1 MAETLG
7 RDALV
12 ADSTLVGGSWCH
24 AYSDR
29 VDAWLAGL
37 FEDAGAPKT
46 VALCAIGGYGRAELC
61 PMSDIDVMLLHQGH
75 DDIASIAERLWYP
88 VWDEGLKLGHGVRTV
103 KEAISLA
110 ASDLDMATSLLDVRL
125 LAGDAEL
132 VAALRRQALELWQKR
147 SRRWLSEVGDRVLAR
162 QRKAGEVAF
171 LLEPDLKEGRGGLR
185 DVHAMRWAD
194 LADRVTFEGDTDAL
208 DDAYAVLLAA
218 RVELHRRTGRPGD
231 ILLLQEQD
239 AVAEALGDADADALM
254 SRVAS
259 AARTI
264 AWRSDEV
271 WDRVNATLKGGLR
284 WRSARDRVVAPGC
297 VLRDGRMALT
307 ADADPASDPVLV
319 LRLAVAAADHAVRI
333 DRGALE
339 RLAGEAN
346 PLPDPWPDEARDAFV
361 RLLAAGAPALWVFE
375 SLDQVG
381 LWVRLLP
388 EWAPNRNRP
397 QRNAYHRFTVDR
409 HLVEAAVLASS
420 LVDRVDRPELL
431 LLGALLHD
439 IGKGYP
445 GDHSVVGVELIRAIG
460 ARLGYGEDDL
470 AVLELVVRQH
480 LLLPDVAT
488 RRDLSDEATITHVA
502 NLVGSVSALRLLA
515 ALTEADSIATGPAA
529 WGSWKAELVGDLVT
543 RTAAYFGELDP
554 GAIAAPEFPT
564 AEQWSWLEARESRVL
579 GVDDRLTI
587 VVPDRPGLFSRM
599 AGVVS
604 LHGLDVLD
612 AAAITH
618 ENGMALESFRVE
630 SSVSPTIAWP
640 RVVADVERALAG
652 RLAIQARLAERARL
666 YGHNALRLGSGAP
679 TVKFDVDMSPAATV
693 VEVYAPDAIG
703 VLYRATRALAE
714 LDLDIRSAKVQTLG
728 PEVVDSFYVVDRDGR
743 KITDEAHL
751 AEIERAVLHA
761 LVA

>member
-1 MAETLG
+1 MAEHLG

-12 ADSTLVGGSWCH
+12 ADSTLVGADWCQ

-29 VDAWLAGL
+29 VDGWLVSL
-37 FEDAGAPKT
+37 FDEAGAPKT

-61 PMSDIDVMLLHQGH
+61 PQSDIDVVLLHKGH
-75 DDIASIAERLWYP
+75 DDIATIAERLWYP

-103 KEAISLA
+103 KEAVHLA
-110 ASDLDMATSLLDVRL
+110 ASDLDTATSLLDVRL
-125 LAGDAEL
+125 LAGDEEL
-132 VAALRRQALELWQKR
+132 ADTLRQQALELWQKR
-147 SRRWLSEVGDRVLAR
+147 SRRWLAEVGERVAAR

-194 LADRVTFEGDTDAL
+194 LADRVTFEGDSAAL
-208 DDAYAVLLAA
+208 DAAYNVLLAA
-218 RVELHRRTGRPGD
+218 RVELHRRASRPGD

-239 AVAEALGDADADALM
+239 AVAEALGDTDADALM

-271 WDRVNATLKGGLR
+271 WDRVNAALKGGMR
-284 WRSARDRVVAPGC
+284 WRSSRDRVVAPGC

-307 ADADPASDPVLV
+307 ADADPAHDPVLV
-319 LRLAVAAADHAVRI
+319 LRLAATAAEHGVRI

-339 RLAGEAN
+339 RLAAESA
-346 PLPDPWPDEARDAFV
+346 PLPEPWPEEARDAFL
-361 RLLAAGAPALWVFE
+361 RLLGAGSAALWVFE

-409 HLVEAAVLASS
+409 HLMEAAVLASA
-420 LVDRVDRPELL
+420 LVDRVDRADLL

-439 IGKGYP
+439 VGKGYP
-445 GDHSVVGVELIRAIG
+445 GDHSVVGVDLIRAIG
-460 ARLGYGEDDL
+460 SRLGYPDEDLD
-470 AVLELVVRQH
+470 VLEVMVRQH

-488 RRDLSDEATITHVA
+488 RRDLSDEATIEHVA
-502 NLVGSVSALRLLA
+502 HEVGNASVLRLLG

-529 WGSWKAELVGDLVT
+529 WGSWKAELVADLVA
-543 RTAAYFGELDP
+543 RTAAYFGEVDP
-554 GAIAAPEFPT
+554 DRVAAPEFPT
-564 AEQWSWLEARESRVL
+564 AEQWAWLEAREPRVV

-587 VVPDRPGLFSRM
+587 LVPDRPGLFSRV
-599 AGVVS
+599 AGVLS

-612 AAAITH
+612 AAAFTH

-630 SSVSPTIAWP
+630 SSVSPTISWS

-652 RLAIQARLAERARL
+652 RLAIQARLAERAHL
-666 YGHNALRLGSGAP
+666 YGRATRPRLAATAP

-728 PEVVDSFYVVDRDGR
+728 PEVVDSFYVVDGDGR
-743 KITDEAHL
+743 KITDETHL

-761 LVA
+761 LS